1 MREKHSMRT
10 TREFSATLQLYGFIV
25 TISRTTKESENL
37 PTFLLYGFTVT
48 AAYLSSFL
56 AIFLSSQYI
65 NTYRTLLIQLGIS
78 KPQFFLCSIILHDV
92 FGFPFYILLR
102 PLLWCGVLWIIVM
115 VSVVFNWCT
124 V

>member
-37 PTFLLYGFTVT
+37 LAFLLYGFTVT

-56 AIFLSSQYI
+56 AVFLFSQYI
-65 NTYRTLLIQLGIS
+65 NTYRT
-78 KPQFFLCSIILHDV
+78 
-92 FGFPFYILLR
+92 
-102 PLLWCGVLWIIVM
+102 
-115 VSVVFNWCT
+115 
-124 V
+124 